1 MRISDWS
8 SDVCSS
14 DLTLYE
20 SSAADYGAKEDI
32 YAGYLLVRYEGSA
45 LRIIGGVRV
54 ERTSNRFTGNRVET
68 IEEGAA
74 NGDDRVVVTP
84 VAFEMRYTDWLLSL
98 HLRYEPAR
106 TAVLRFAA
114 SKSHYHPKHCHP
126 PQRTSP
132 E

>member
-32 YAGYLLVRYEGSA
+32 YAGYLLGRYEGSA

-54 ERTSNRFTGNRVET
+54 ARTSNRFTGNRVET

-74 NGDDRVVVTP
+74 NGDDLVVVTP
-84 VAFEMRYTDWLLSL
+84 VAFARRSTDWRPSL
-98 HLRYEPAR
+98 TLRYEPPR
-106 TAVLRFAA
+106 HVVLPFGA
-114 SKSHYHPKHCHP
+114 SNTIVRPTLGPLP
-126 PQRTSP
+126 PPTP
-132 E
+132 